1 MTVLPAGCILALK
14 LQLETLEKGE
24 EIMKYTGKTALITGA
39 SSGIGAEFARELARR
54 AVNLILVARS
64 ADKLQQLAVQLN
76 KQHNVAVETI
86 VRDLGEEYAARKV
99 AAEVKKRNLTVDILV
114 NNAGIA
120 FQGEFAALSET
131 QNHSQ
136 IMLNV
141 AALVDLTHSF
151 LPEMLARRDGAIINI
166 GSTTSFYPL
175 AYQAVYG
182 ATKAFV
188 LSFSEALWA
197 ENRKSGV
204 RVLAVCPGA
213 TETAFFD
220 AMGSDVSVR
229 KDTPQRVVK
238 IGLSA
243 LESNRHFVIPGIQN
257 NFESRVLPRIL
268 PRSILARLVAKISR
282 AVFTK
287 RQGYK

>member
-1 MTVLPAGCILALK
+1 
-14 LQLETLEKGE
+14 
-24 EIMKYTGKTALITGA
+24 MKYAGKTALITGA
-39 SSGIGAEFARELARR
+39 SSGIGAEFARELGRR
-54 AVNLILVARS
+54 GADLILVARS
-64 ADKLQQLAVQLN
+64 ENKLRQMADELRER
-76 KQHNVAVETI
+76 HNIVVAVI
-86 VRDLGEEYAARKV
+86 AADLSEEHAANKV
-99 AAEVKKRNLTVDILV
+99 SAEVKRQNIQVDILI

-120 FQGEFAALSET
+120 FQGEFADLSVE

-141 AALVDLTHSF
+141 AALVDLTHAF
-151 LPEMLARRDGAIINI
+151 LPDMLVRRDGAIINI

-197 ENRKSGV
+197 ENRQSGV

-213 TETAFFD
+213 TETAFFE
-220 AMGSDVSVR
+220 AMGSDVSSR
-229 KDTPQRVVK
+229 KDTPEQVVK

-243 LESNRHFVIPGIQN
+243 LESNRHFVIPCVQN
-257 NFESRVLPRIL
+257 NFESRILPRIL
-268 PRSILARLVAKISR
+268 PRSILARLVASISR
-282 AVFTK
+282 KVFTK
-287 RQGYK
+287 RESPGKTNAALSNKPFVNFKISRRFD

>member
-1 MTVLPAGCILALK
+1 M
-14 LQLETLEKGE
+14 
-24 EIMKYTGKTALITGA
+24 
-39 SSGIGAEFARELARR
+39 
-54 AVNLILVARS
+54 
-64 ADKLQQLAVQLN
+64 
-76 KQHNVAVETI
+76 
-86 VRDLGEEYAARKV
+86 
-99 AAEVKKRNLTVDILV
+99 V

-120 FQGEFAALSET
+120 FQGEFADLSIE

-141 AALVDLTHSF
+141 AALVDLTHAF
-151 LPEMLARRDGAIINI
+151 LPEMLVRRNGAIINI

-204 RVLAVCPGA
+204 RVLAICPGA

-220 AMGSDVSVR
+220 AMGSDVSSR
-229 KDTPQRVVK
+229 KDTPKRVVQ
-238 IGLSA
+238 IGLQA
-243 LESNRHFVIPGIQN
+243 LENNRHFIIPGVQN
-257 NFESRVLPRIL
+257 NFESRFLPRIL
-268 PRSILARLVAKISR
+268 PRSILARLVANISR
-282 AVFTK
+282 KVFTK
-287 RQGYK
+287 RESKKTTTVQKALNSKQETNY